1 MRNITIQFGAVGS
14 HTGAWK
20 DLWVL
25 TTPTNFPVCLRA
37 LGMASE
43 GTANGQ
49 LRWQLVRLAAGGS
62 PNPGTV
68 TNAFARFHRHPLS
81 VGEAIPTGLALQSG
95 PDTGAWSTPHTLYD
109 SAGGGAADDD
119 SSPYPRGQINA
130 NGGEMFRD
138 FYFEGSEG
146 LYLPAASRI
155 GLRVWNTV
163 AEGNVHGFASLRI

>member
-1 MRNITIQFGAVGS
+1 MLDLTIQFGAVDS
-14 HTGAWK
+14 HTAAWK

-25 TTPTNFPVCLRA
+25 TTPTNFPVFLRA

-43 GTANGQ
+43 GSANGQ

-68 TNAFARFHRHPLS
+68 TNAFARFHRQPLRT
-81 VGEAIPTGLALQSG
+81 GEALPTGLALQSG
-95 PDTGAWSTPHTLYD
+95 PDAGAWSTPHTLFD

-119 SSPYPRGQINA
+119 SSPYPRGQFSS

-138 FYFEGSEG
+138 FYFYSANG

-155 GLRVWNTV
+155 GLRVWNT
-163 AEGNVHGFASLRI
+163 AAANIVHGFGTLVF